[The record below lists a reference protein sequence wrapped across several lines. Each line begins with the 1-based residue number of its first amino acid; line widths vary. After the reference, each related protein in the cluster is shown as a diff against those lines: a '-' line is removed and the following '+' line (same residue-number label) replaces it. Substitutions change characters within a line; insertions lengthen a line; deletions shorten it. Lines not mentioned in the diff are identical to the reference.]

1 MCGGIYEEDFSEQK
15 EKQMKLNQL
24 IDKLSDNE
32 SVQDALHEVADAV
45 FLEMLFDMRQRF
57 INEYI
62 HVKNGRK
69 RNIFVLN
76 DLEKDAFEISR
87 RIEAADMLID
97 EFKVD
102 HVPFDFDGFPWWDD
116 EEGLND

>member
-1 MCGGIYEEDFSEQK
+1 
-15 EKQMKLNQL
+15 MKLNEL

-32 SVQDALHEVADAV
+32 YVQEALYEVSDAV
-45 FLEMLFDMRQRF
+45 FLEKLWDTRQRF

-62 HVKNGRK
+62 YVKSGQT

-102 HVPFDFDGFPWWDD
+102 HVPFDFESVEWWDD
-116 EEGLND
+116 KEELNQ

>member
-1 MCGGIYEEDFSEQK
+1 
-15 EKQMKLNQL
+15 MKLNEL

-32 SVQDALHEVADAV
+32 YVQEALYEVSDAV
-45 FLEMLFDMRQRF
+45 FLEKLWDTRQRF

-62 HVKNGRK
+62 HVKNGQT

-76 DLEKDAFEISR
+76 DLEQDAFEISR
-87 RIEAADMLID
+87 RIEATDMLID

-116 EEGLND
+116 EEDGLND